1 MGQLVYF
8 EDHFP
13 DKGAALLPKHQ
24 LKRDGLIPL
33 QLALNECNIE
43 KCLAMTAQFAECP
56 IYPRSNA
63 DDAGR
68 FMFLVKVEDAIALN
82 QYLIELEADDELL
95 AERIDHLQMLE
106 NCEDSLI
113 SKAWERFGP
122 SRTDAPRR
130 PNAGQEA
137 AR

>member
-13 DKGAALLPKHQ
+13 EKGDALLRQHQ

-33 QLALNECNIE
+33 QLALNECDIE
-43 KCLAMTAQFAECP
+43 KCLAMTAQFGECA
-56 IYPRSNA
+56 IFPRSNP
-63 DDAGR
+63 DDAGK
-68 FMFLVKVEDAIALN
+68 FMFLIKVEDAVALN
-82 QYLIELEADDELL
+82 QYFIELETDDDLL

-106 NCEDSLI
+106 NCEGSLI

-122 SRTDAPRR
+122 RQSGANRAKDARR
-130 PNAGQEA
+130 EL